1 MKHYETLGL
10 QPDATPKD
18 IKRAFRAKSMAAHP
32 DREGG
37 SHEAMAEVNRAYE
50 VLSNPERRA
59 QYDQTGDDKPQAS
72 IRDQATGVLAD
83 LFAKAL
89 EHDENV
95 VSVARRSIEGARE
108 EARARLE
115 MIKRKVAALQSRR
128 DKIRVKDGEVNLAH
142 AIIDGQVVQANN
154 QVQQIE
160 RHLEIMAEVRK
171 MLDAY
176 ESSEAA
182 MVVRT
187 HWGGSTTATAG
198 STW

>member
-1 MKHYETLGL
+1 
-10 QPDATPKD
+10 
-18 IKRAFRAKSMAAHP
+18 MAAHP

-83 LFAKAL
+83 LFAKVL

-108 EARARLE
+108 EAGPAW
-115 MIKRKVAALQSRR
+115 K
-128 DKIRVKDGEVNLAH
+128 
-142 AIIDGQVVQANN
+142 
-154 QVQQIE
+154 
-160 RHLEIMAEVRK
+160 
-171 MLDAY
+171 
-176 ESSEAA
+176 
-182 MVVRT
+182 
-187 HWGGSTTATAG
+187 
-198 STW
+198 